1 MRKARV
7 SRKYDVGNAMF
18 TDSVTVNP
26 AFDDDLQI
34 STIKKS
40 QDNANGFTNP
50 LTDEEVVK
58 NIISSAAL

>member
-1 MRKARV
+1 M

>member
-1 MRKARV
+1 M
-7 SRKYDVGNAMF
+7 SRKYDVDNATF

>member
-1 MRKARV
+1 M

-26 AFDDDLQI
+26 AFDDELQI

-50 LTDEEVVK
+50 LTDEEVVM